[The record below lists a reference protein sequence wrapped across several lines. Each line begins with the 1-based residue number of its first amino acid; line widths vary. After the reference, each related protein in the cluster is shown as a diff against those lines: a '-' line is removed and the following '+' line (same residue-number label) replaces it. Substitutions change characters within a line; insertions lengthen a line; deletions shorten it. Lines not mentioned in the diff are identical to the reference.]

1 MLERQRMGLA
11 VALAAG
17 LGAGCQP
24 AAETPQQ
31 AETRMNTESAA
42 MKTIVDSLDKE
53 FATHFNMAH
62 ADVVAAM
69 YTEQGHMMVPNMAEA
84 VGRDAIKAGLA
95 GMAAMKPQLQ
105 LASQSV
111 TANGPMAIERGTYVF
126 SFTPPGMTAPM
137 TDKGKYL
144 VHWHQVN
151 GHWLLADDIWNSDM
165 PAMAPPPAPP
175 PAPGKKK
182 M

>member
-1 MLERQRMGLA
+1 MRRMRGMGLA
-11 VALAAG
+11 VVVAAG
-17 LGAGCQP
+17 LTAACQP

-42 MKTIVDSLDKE
+42 VKAIVDSLDRE

-69 YTEQGHMMVPNMAEA
+69 YTEQGHMMAPNMAEA

-95 GMAAMKPQLQ
+95 GMGAMKPELK
-105 LASQSV
+105 LSAQSV
-111 TANGPMAIERGTYVF
+111 TANGPMAIERGTYEF
-126 SFTPPGMTAPM
+126 TFTPPGMTAPM

-144 VHWHQVN
+144 VHWHQVG

-165 PAMAPPPAPP
+165 PPMAPPP
-175 PAPGKKK
+175 PAPATKKK
-182 M
+182 

>member
-1 MLERQRMGLA
+1 MGLA
-11 VALAAG
+11 VAAAAG
-17 LGAGCQP
+17 LTAACQP
-24 AAETPQQ
+24 AAETAQQ

-42 MKTIVDSLDKE
+42 VKTIVDSLDKE
-53 FATHFNMAH
+53 FASHFNLTH

-69 YTEQGHMMVPNMAEA
+69 YTEQGHLMAPNMAEA
-84 VGRDAIKAGLA
+84 VGRDAIKASLA
-95 GMAAMKPQLQ
+95 GMGAMKPQLQ
-105 LASQSV
+105 LAAQSV
-111 TANGPMAIERGTYVF
+111 TANGPIAIERGTYVF
-126 SFTPPGMTAPM
+126 TFTLPGMTAPM

-144 VHWHQVN
+144 VHWHQVG

-165 PAMAPPPAPP
+165 PAMVPPAPPP

>member
-1 MLERQRMGLA
+1 MRGTQRVGLTI
-11 VALAAG
+11 VLAAG
-17 LGAGCQP
+17 LTAGCQP

-53 FATHFNMAH
+53 FATHFNMTH

-126 SFTPPGMTAPM
+126 TFTLPGMTAPM

-151 GHWLLADDIWNSDM
+151 GHWLLADDIWNSDL
-165 PAMAPPPAPP
+165 PPMAPPPPPP